1 TQSKRHWGSTMCSSD
16 PAQIPRSFLRSF
28 SLWARHSAE
37 TSAELNVRSGAAEFF
52 PVTSRQVRR
61 LRKRRREGNARAAR
75 GTARVERRYTIQT
88 CDPSVSRTA
97 VRWGQQFSSSAPP
110 RSPAPS
116 FDHFPFGPRPCL
128 YLDDDDKSVNN
139 EIILA

>member
-1 TQSKRHWGSTMCSSD
+1 MEGTLRRVRSP
-16 PAQIPRSFLRSF
+16 PAALWTETLDNLWRINWSLRSF

-75 GTARVERRYTIQT
+75 GTARVESRYTIQT

-97 VRWGQQFSSSAPP
+97 VRWGPRFSSSAPP
-110 RSPAPS
+110 RSPAPP
-116 FDHFPFGPRPCL
+116 FDHFPFGPA
-128 YLDDDDKSVNN
+128 
-139 EIILA
+139 ILRRRVPS